1 MPTAYDRKL
10 KEFSQRFD
18 NSFEDVAA
26 QCRGAF
32 LRAFPMSRLKDL
44 TLDDYVIGKGTP
56 SFCTYVEAKTKP
68 WANIL
73 GATAI
78 KFGIYFGKTKS
89 DASMKYRWQ
98 RRFSTKEKAF
108 AGMKTSLL
116 DLLDA
121 GRSQRFSEIDHI
133 EISQNFKAKILS
145 LYFPELY
152 LNVCSREHIE
162 ALSMELGIPE
172 NLPVSEQQHL
182 LLQAKRENPV
192 TSSWS
197 NPKFMTFLYNSYI
210 RPNDKQEHVSERRKT
225 NHRRVDINEMLENRK
240 RIGELS
246 EAFALKWEKDRL
258 RGAGHRDLVKLIEDR
273 RDKPGYGYDFLSH
286 SEPGK
291 ERLIE
296 VKSAGRIRT
305 SPGFRFFLSEHEHKT
320 SRTAHARDS
329 YYFYLVFFDQEGSPN
344 DLRAWKA
351 DELYAVSDL
360 GPNGYVVSFDWEDAE

>member
-1 MPTAYDRKL
+1 MPTAYDTKL
-10 KEFSQRFD
+10 EEFSRRFD
-18 NSFEDVAA
+18 SSFEDVAA

-32 LRAFPMSRLKDL
+32 LRAFPMNRLKDL
-44 TLDDYVIGKGTP
+44 TLDDYVMGKGTP

-89 DASMKYRWQ
+89 DATMRYRFKRQ
-98 RRFSTKEKAF
+98 FDTKNQAF
-108 AGMKTSLL
+108 ATIKT
-116 DLLDA
+116 DLLELIDA
-121 GRSQRFSEIDHI
+121 GRSQRFFDIDDI
-133 EISQNFKAKILS
+133 DLSQNFKAKILS
-145 LYFPELY
+145 LYFPEIY
-152 LNVCSREHIE
+152 LNVCSKGHIE
-162 ALSMELGIPE
+162 AMCVELGIPE
-172 NLPVSEQQHL
+172 DLAVSEQQHL
-182 LLQAKRENPV
+182 LLQAKFESNV
-192 TSSWS
+192 TNSWS
-197 NPKFMTFLYNSYI
+197 NPKFMTFLYNTHI
-210 RPNDKQEHVSERRKT
+210 RPPDKQEHVGARRKRS
-225 NHRRVDINEMLENRK
+225 HRRVDVDEMLENRK

-246 EAFALKWEKDRL
+246 EAFALKWEKERL
-258 RGAGHRDLVKLIEDR
+258 LGAGHKSLVKLIKDR

-286 SEPGK
+286 GEPGK

-305 SPGFRFFLSEHEHKT
+305 SPGFRFFLSENEHKT
-320 SRTAHARDS
+320 SRTEHARDS
-329 YYFYLVFFDQEGSPN
+329 YYFYLVFFDQEGSPY

>member
-1 MPTAYDRKL
+1 MPTAYDTRL

-18 NSFEDVAA
+18 NSFEDIAA

-44 TLDDYVIGKGTP
+44 TLDDYVMGKGTP
-56 SFCTYVEAKTKP
+56 SFCTHVEAKTKP

-73 GATAI
+73 GATAM
-78 KFGIYFGKTKS
+78 KFGIYFGKAKPDTT
-89 DASMKYRWQ
+89 MRYRFQ
-98 RRFSTKEKAF
+98 KRFNTKEQAF
-108 AGMKTSLL
+108 ATVKKNLL
-116 DLLDA
+116 DLIDA
-121 GRSQRFSEIDHI
+121 GRSQRFSDIDDI

-162 ALSMELGIPE
+162 ALSMELGIPDD
-172 NLPVSEQQHL
+172 LAVSEQQHL
-182 LLQAKRENPV
+182 LLQAKLESSI
-192 TSSWS
+192 TKSWS
-197 NPKFMTFLYNSYI
+197 NPKFMTFLYNTYI
-210 RPNDKQEHVSERRKT
+210 RPPDKQEHVSARRKK
-225 NHRRVDINEMLENRK
+225 NHRRVDIDEMLENRR

-246 EAFALKWEKDRL
+246 EAFALKWEKERL
-258 RGAGHRDLVKLIEDR
+258 LGAGHKGLVKLIKDR

-286 SEPGK
+286 SEPGN

-296 VKSAGRIRT
+296 VKSAGKIRT
-305 SPGFRFFLSEHEHKT
+305 SPGFRFFLSENEHKI

-329 YYFYLVFFDQEGSPN
+329 YYFYLVFFDQEGSPY